1 VAENRDNPIPT
12 SPRPAPTPMPDTGP
26 DTDAGPAWSPTPPS
40 VVAIALTISVPLAV
54 AATLLGLSL
63 TGELGRGQLLTN
75 PGELVTWGLP
85 IARVL
90 HDASASVTI
99 GLLLAATFWLP
110 GQKIAPGLMS
120 FSQAKAVWWASWA
133 ASVWLAAGIAVLV
146 FTAANSIGVPLTA
159 PSFPTTFVF
168 YATQLELGQTML
180 VSMGCVAAALTIA
193 LLARRQS
200 WVATAAVLSVAA
212 LLPLSLSGHAAGS
225 DEHGNAVNS
234 LAIHLIGVTAWAGGL
249 VAVILLRKKV
259 GAQLGTVVA
268 RYSLLA
274 GWAFGAVAFS
284 GVVNA
289 SLRISSPA
297 DLVTPYG
304 ILLIVKATALV
315 LLGVAGAWH
324 RLRLIP
330 RLRRDP
336 SDRSAFVRLAVG
348 EVVVMAVTMGASVAL
363 SRSQPPVSQE
373 PVADDIRHRLLGFP
387 YPPDVTPLR
396 MFTEWH
402 VDWMWAG
409 LALVGAGWYVWA
421 ALRVRR
427 RGDSWPLGRIVSW
440 VAGCA
445 ALIYATSGG
454 PAVYGQVHFSTHM
467 LQHMTLMMVVPPLL
481 VLGGPVL
488 LALRTLPARTD
499 GGRGIREWMLIL
511 VHSRYLRV
519 LSTPA
524 VAAVLFAGSLVVF
537 YYTGWFEW
545 AMFAHQGH
553 IFMTV
558 HFLATGYLFFWV
570 LIGIDPGRNR
580 PSHLMRLLVLLA
592 TLAFHA
598 FFGLTIMANSAVLAE
613 AWWTALGG
621 ATTAQLLADQ
631 GVGGGIAW
639 SAGEIPTVL
648 IALVVV
654 AQWVKS
660 DEKSAKRYDR
670 RAERDGDAEL
680 VAYNS
685 RLRRLGEGRPGESA
699 PEESAPGASVT
710 GESAP
715 SEDRSL

>member
-1 VAENRDNPIPT
+1 MAENRDTSTPT
-12 SPRPAPTPMPDTGP
+12 SARSTPAVHPDNEAAPETPADSVGTAGSFTPADSDTAPT
-26 DTDAGPAWSPTPPS
+26 WSPTPPS
-40 VVAIALTISVPLAV
+40 VTAIALTVSVPLAV

-90 HDASASVTI
+90 HDAAASITI

-146 FTAANSIGVPLTA
+146 FTAANSIGVPVTA
-159 PSFPTTFVF
+159 SSFPTTFVF

-180 VSMGCVAAALTIA
+180 VSMGCVAAALSIA

-200 WVATAAVLSVAA
+200 WVATAAVLCVAA

-234 LAIHLIGVTAWAGGL
+234 LAVHLIGVTAWAGGL
-249 VAVILLRKKV
+249 VAVILVRKKV
-259 GAQLGTVVA
+259 GAQLGAVVA

-304 ILLIVKATALV
+304 ILVIVKTTALL

-324 RLRLIP
+324 RLRVIP
-330 RLRRDP
+330 RLRRDA
-336 SDRSAFVRLAVG
+336 SDRTAFVRLAVG

-402 VDWMWAG
+402 IDWMWAG

-488 LALRTLPARTD
+488 LALRTLPARND

-570 LIGIDPGRNR
+570 LIGIDPGPNR
-580 PSHLMRLLVLLA
+580 PTHLMRLLVLLA

-598 FFGLTIMANSAVLAE
+598 FFGLTIMANSTVLAE

-685 RLRRLGEGRPGESA
+685 RLRRLDS
-699 PEESAPGASVT
+699 
-710 GESAP
+710 
-715 SEDRSL
+715 RSDGDAKQG

>member
-1 VAENRDNPIPT
+1 MAENRDTSTPT
-12 SPRPAPTPMPDTGP
+12 SARSTPAVHPDNEAAPGTPADSAGAAGSSTPADPDTAPT
-26 DTDAGPAWSPTPPS
+26 WSPTPPS
-40 VVAIALTISVPLAV
+40 VTAIALTVSVPLAV

-90 HDASASVTI
+90 HDAAASITI

-146 FTAANSIGVPLTA
+146 FTAANSIGVPVTA
-159 PSFPTTFVF
+159 SSFPTTFVF

-180 VSMGCVAAALTIA
+180 VSMGCVAAALSIA

-249 VAVILLRKKV
+249 VAVILVRKKV
-259 GAQLGTVVA
+259 GAQLGAVVA

-304 ILLIVKATALV
+304 ILVIVIVKATALV

-324 RLRLIP
+324 RLRVIP
-330 RLRRDP
+330 RLRRDA
-336 SDRSAFVRLAVG
+336 SDRTAFVRLAVG

-402 VDWMWAG
+402 IDWMWAG
-409 LALVGAGWYVWA
+409 LTLVGAGWYVWA

-488 LALRTLPARTD
+488 LALRTLPARND

-537 YYTGWFEW
+537 YNTGWFEW

-570 LIGIDPGRNR
+570 LIGIDPGPTR
-580 PSHLMRLLVLLA
+580 PTHLMRLLVLLA

-598 FFGLTIMANSAVLAE
+598 FFGLTVMANSTVLAE

-621 ATTAQLLADQ
+621 ASTAELLADQ

-685 RLRRLGEGRPGESA
+685 RLRRLGEDDQG
-699 PEESAPGASVT
+699 
-710 GESAP
+710 
-715 SEDRSL
+715 

>member
-1 VAENRDNPIPT
+1 MAENRNYPTPTTPRSAPAGPDSSPGSSPGSSPET
-12 SPRPAPTPMPDTGP
+12 SP
-26 DTDAGPAWSPTPPS
+26 DAGPAWSPRPPS
-40 VVAIALTISVPLAV
+40 IVAIVLTLSVPLAV

-90 HDASASVTI
+90 HDAAASVTV

-110 GQKIAPGLMS
+110 GQKIAPGVMS
-120 FSQAKAVWWASWA
+120 FSQAKAVWWASWSA
-133 ASVWLAAGIAVLV
+133 AAWLAAGIAVLV

-180 VSMGCVAAALTIA
+180 VSMGCVAAALSIA

-249 VAVILLRKKV
+249 VAVILLRKKA
-259 GAQLGTVVA
+259 GAQLGAVVA

-284 GVVNA
+284 GIVNA

-297 DLVTPYG
+297 DLVMPYG
-304 ILLIVKATALV
+304 ILLLVKTTALV

-330 RLRRDP
+330 RLRRDA
-336 SDRSAFVRLAVG
+336 SDRPAFVRLAVG

-402 VDWMWAG
+402 IDWMWAG
-409 LALVGAGWYVWA
+409 LAVVGAGWYVWA

-445 ALIYATSGG
+445 ALVYATSGG

-488 LALRTLPARTD
+488 LALRTLPVRGD

-570 LIGIDPGRNR
+570 LIGIDPGPNR
-580 PSHLMRLLVLLA
+580 PTHLMRLLVLLA

-598 FFGLTIMANSAVLAE
+598 FFGLTIMANSTVLAE
-613 AWWTALGG
+613 SWWTALGG

-654 AQWVKS
+654 AQWVRS

-685 RLRRLGEGRPGESA
+685 RLRRLGDNDQG
-699 PEESAPGASVT
+699 
-710 GESAP
+710 
-715 SEDRSL
+715 